1 MRIIP
6 SITRTGTNMYQ
17 NTTLIIR
24 AFSAITIVFFTLST
38 AALSE
43 EDLHDSHDS
52 HEMHEWELGISVGY
66 ANLKTEN
73 EEGANLH
80 LHLLKRLEGDGFEK
94 YFSVGFGAE
103 MIVTDEKHYGA
114 MVTLAVH
121 PWRDLVLS
129 VSPGFEWANH
139 EGEWETEY
147 ATHLE
152 AAYTFD
158 VSENYHIGPVIG
170 YSKTSHAEHYTV
182 GIHMGIPF

>member
-1 MRIIP
+1 MRIF
-6 SITRTGTNMYQ
+6 T
-17 NTTLIIR
+17 
-24 AFSAITIVFFTLST
+24 AISMGLVCFST

-43 EDLHDSHDS
+43 EEHPESHDSH

-73 EEGANLH
+73 EEGGNLH

-103 MIVTDEKHYGA
+103 VIVTTENEKHYGA

-129 VSPGFEWANH
+129 VSPGFEWAKH
-139 EGEWETEY
+139 EGSSWEREY

-152 AAYTFD
+152 AAYSFD

-170 YSKTSHAEHYTV
+170 YSKTSDAEHYTV
-182 GIHMGIPF
+182 GIHIGIPL

>member
-1 MRIIP
+1 MHKK
-6 SITRTGTNMYQ
+6 ITEF
-17 NTTLIIR
+17 IKVFVV
-24 AFSAITIVFFTLST
+24 ATIGLVGLSST
-38 AALSE
+38 VLSE
-43 EDLHDSHDS
+43 EDHHD
-52 HEMHEWELGISVGY
+52 HEMHEWELGVSFGY

-73 EEGANLH
+73 EEGSNIH
-80 LHLLKRLEGDGFEK
+80 LHLLKRLEGDGIQK

-114 MVTLAVH
+114 MVTLAAH

-139 EGEWETEY
+139 EGAWEREY

-158 VSENYHIGPVIG
+158 VSEKYHIGPVIG
-170 YSKTSHAEHYTV
+170 YSKTSEAEHYTV
-182 GIHMGIPF
+182 GIHIGIPL